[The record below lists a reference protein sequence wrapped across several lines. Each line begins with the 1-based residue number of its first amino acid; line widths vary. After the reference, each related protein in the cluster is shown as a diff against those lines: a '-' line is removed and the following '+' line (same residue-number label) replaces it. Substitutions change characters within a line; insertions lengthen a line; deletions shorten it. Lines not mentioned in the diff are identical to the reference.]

1 LLRDRILKP
10 LNLSRT
16 LLDYPAPDD
25 GNVAMAYEALD
36 DASPV
41 EIYTVTATEKIMS
54 GAAAGLRT
62 CTKDLLVLYDAFM
75 IAANDQFASGN
86 TSTPNSPLKQ
96 VSHLMS
102 AAIPINGPTA
112 NEASYA
118 LAWARVQLPGR
129 MGAVG

>member
-1 LLRDRILKP
+1 MLRDRILKP

-41 EIYTVTATEKIMS
+41 EIHTVKATEKIMS
-54 GAAAGLRT
+54 GAAASLRT
-62 CTKDLLVLYDAFM
+62 CTEDLLVLYDAFM

-96 VSHLMS
+96 VNHLMS

-118 LAWARVQLPGR
+118 LGWVRVQLPGR